1 MGRKDVQTHWHRGG
15 TDHLG
20 TGTSECLLEGLRYL
34 IRSGF
39 CCLHHVS
46 KHIGCFHQLWQQK
59 RNASMSIALLVFIQS
74 PCELFPAKSMA
85 LQCFQTWPHRSFF
98 IAIEQM
104 VSKAS
109 KNTQRSTLFLLP
121 IGEQCAALLKYKQ
134 FLWASERVLVP
145 FCQSQQ
151 AELPGETARA
161 FSLCAW
167 THEMQG
173 KSPGPQT
180 SHSGWKQLNQFYSR
194 EKKNLYL
201 WSDFP
206 IFGGKVSLSHYPQ
219 ACCGI
224 QFQWCLPGEAWGLEE
239 SKAAAVWVG
248 LEPCPWYGGLFMLSS
263 RCPLQQGLSCT

>member
-1 MGRKDVQTHWHRGG
+1 
-15 TDHLG
+15 
-20 TGTSECLLEGLRYL
+20 
-34 IRSGF
+34 
-39 CCLHHVS
+39 
-46 KHIGCFHQLWQQK
+46 
-59 RNASMSIALLVFIQS
+59 MSIALLVSIQS

-180 SHSGWKQLNQFYSR
+180 SHSGWKQLNHFYSR
-194 EKKNLYL
+194 EKKKSLSLVWFSYLWRKGKSKSLSTGMLWDPVSVMLSWWSVGARGEQSCCRVGGVGALPVVWGSLHAQFQMPSATGPVLYL
-201 WSDFP
+201 VLRS
-206 IFGGKVSLSHYPQ
+206 Q
-219 ACCGI
+219 A
-224 QFQWCLPGEAWGLEE
+224 LPGGMAGHGFPALLLQHIK
-239 SKAAAVWVG
+239 SYLCDVA
-248 LEPCPWYGGLFMLSS
+248 LPWL
-263 RCPLQQGLSCT
+263 